1 MTTSALAT
9 DARRVD
15 RVRQRASGTRPPR
28 VLIVAEHASAR
39 FGGEAILPL
48 HYFRMLRARGV
59 PVWLIS
65 HGRTQAELE
74 TLFPDHAGRLQF
86 VRDTYAHR
94 ALWRFGSRL
103 PHRVDLAT
111 SGYASHLLT
120 QLLARR
126 LARRL
131 IAQHSIEVVHQ
142 PIPVSPKEPSLLYGL
157 GVPVVIGPMNGG
169 MQYPDAF
176 ADHEGV
182 ATRALTG
189 VARHAAGAAHRFL
202 PGKLRAEVLLVANG
216 RTRNAL
222 PRGTAGRVVELPENG
237 VDLSLFR
244 PRERSTTAGRI
255 RLVFVGRL
263 IRLKS
268 VDVLLEAVARAA
280 LGFDVEL
287 EIIGDGPERP
297 NLERLSRELGLGT
310 RVAFSGWK
318 PQSEAASRLA
328 AADALCMP
336 SVCDCGGAVVLE
348 AMACARPVIATAW
361 GGPLDYI
368 DANTGILVRPT
379 SREALVA
386 GFQNAI
392 ETLAAAPALTASL
405 GEAARRR
412 AVQEFDWERKVDR
425 MLGIYAE
432 ALERR
437 PALEEGR
444 RS

>member
-1 MTTSALAT
+1 
-9 DARRVD
+9 
-15 RVRQRASGTRPPR
+15 

-48 HYFRMLRARGV
+48 HYFRLLRSRGV

-65 HGRTQAELE
+65 HARTRAELE
-74 TLFPDHAGRLQF
+74 TLFPDHGGRLRF
-86 VRDTYAHR
+86 VRDTSAHR

-120 QLLARR
+120 QVLARR

-131 IAQHSIEVVHQ
+131 IAQHDIEVVHQ

-169 MQYPDAF
+169 MHYPDAF
-176 ADHEGV
+176 AHHEGV

-189 VARHAAGAAHRFL
+189 LARHAAGAAHRVL

-222 PRGTAGRVVELPENG
+222 PRGTMGRVVELAENG

-244 PRERSTTAGRI
+244 PRERSTTPGRV
-255 RLVFVGRL
+255 RLVFAGRL

-268 VDVLLEAVARAA
+268 VDVLLEAVAGAA
-280 LGFDVEL
+280 RRVDVEL
-287 EIIGDGPERP
+287 EIIGDGPERAS
-297 NLERLSRELGLGT
+297 LERLSRELGLER
-310 RVAFSGWK
+310 RVTFSGWK
-318 PQSEAASRLA
+318 PQAEAAARVA
-328 AADALCMP
+328 VADALCMP

-368 DANTGILVRPT
+368 DEQTGILIRPT
-379 SREALVA
+379 SRAALVA
-386 GFQNAI
+386 GFQRAI
-392 ETLAAAPALTASL
+392 ETLASAPALIASL

-432 ALERR
+432 ALARR
-437 PALEEGR
+437 PSFVEGR
-444 RS
+444 AS